1 MYIKWSGLIIANL
14 SAYLRFAR
22 EQEEKVSL
30 AEICIYLFCPILFIL
45 LLQKVGPSC
54 GQLLSKD
61 SALKLRT

>member
-30 AEICIYLFCPILFIL
+30 VEICIYLFCPILIIFL
-45 LLQKVGPSC
+45 L
-54 GQLLSKD
+54 
-61 SALKLRT
+61 